1 MISMGHPTDKY
12 TGPELG
18 YSGNGVQYFE
28 TYFACSH
35 RVVCGVHGG
44 MW

>member
-18 YSGNGVQYFE
+18 YSGNGVQYLLCLF
-28 TYFACSH
+28 T